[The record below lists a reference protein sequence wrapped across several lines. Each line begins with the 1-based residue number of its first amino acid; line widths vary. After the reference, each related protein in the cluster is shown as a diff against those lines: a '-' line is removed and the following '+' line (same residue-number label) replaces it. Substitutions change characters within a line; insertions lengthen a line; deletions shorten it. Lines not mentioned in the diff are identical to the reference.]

1 MGYPVKV
8 DLTASKC
15 YRTQFVNLWALLS
28 NIHLEEAVEDTI
40 VWKLTKNGLYFAA
53 SVYKL

>member
-15 YRTQFVNLWALLS
+15 YRTQFVNLWVLLS
-28 NIHLEEAVEDTI
+28 NIHLKEAGEVTI